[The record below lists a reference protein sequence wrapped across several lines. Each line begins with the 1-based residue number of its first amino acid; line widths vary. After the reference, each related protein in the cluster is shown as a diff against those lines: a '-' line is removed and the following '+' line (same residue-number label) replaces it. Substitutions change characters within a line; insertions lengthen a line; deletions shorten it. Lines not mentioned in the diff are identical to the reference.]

1 MRKVRKVFFQQLLNY
16 NEKFIDTWSRNF
28 RNRHIKLLFY
38 QLSLVI
44 IYIDGVMKLI
54 NIAVCK
60 ESVRF
65 FLYNLYLCLNLK
77 DTLNNSEEI

>member
-1 MRKVRKVFFQQLLNY
+1 
-16 NEKFIDTWSRNF
+16 
-28 RNRHIKLLFY
+28 
-38 QLSLVI
+38 
-44 IYIDGVMKLI
+44 MKLI

-77 DTLNNSEEI
+77 DTLNNSEET

>member
-44 IYIDGVMKLI
+44 IYMM
-54 NIAVCK
+54 
-60 ESVRF
+60 ES
-65 FLYNLYLCLNLK
+65 
-77 DTLNNSEEI
+77 